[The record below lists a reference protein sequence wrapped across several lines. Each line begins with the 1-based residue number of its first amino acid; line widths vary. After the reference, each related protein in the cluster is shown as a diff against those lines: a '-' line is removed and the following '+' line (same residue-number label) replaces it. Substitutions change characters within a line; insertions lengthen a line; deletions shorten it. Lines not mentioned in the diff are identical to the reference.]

1 MLFWSAF
8 AFFYKKNIEPV
19 DSSLN
24 EIFLNNLTQVSAE
37 QNLFLDAQIDKF
49 EIVSILKDMDPS
61 KSPGSDRLSSLFY
74 IKFFQFFGDICQ
86 E

>member
-1 MLFWSAF
+1 
-8 AFFYKKNIEPV
+8 V

-37 QNLFLDAQIDKF
+37 QNLFVDAQIDKF

-61 KSPGSDRLSSLFY
+61 KSPGSDGLSSLFY
-74 IKFFQFFGDICQ
+74 IKFFQFFGDILVCQ